1 MGRLGFAATL
11 CVGAMLVLTTAV
23 SAHEPAGAV
32 GGEPIAARAGK
43 AEMIAARQSIFGRRW
58 VDRRTGAMPRD
69 RVLLSWFGVTNFAM
83 SIRGKVVLL
92 DAWVP
97 RGAHTG
103 YVPTSPEEL
112 AALRPKLILI
122 GHAHFDHAADAVP
135 IARASGALLVGLGEH
150 CEAFAARAPAFPP
163 PCEAVLPTGAL
174 PGEVAKGRLLAGVG
188 IKAVKHLHS
197 AGTLPDGYHAPVLP
211 FPSATV
217 LEHPPT
223 FEDMFHLF
231 GHLPDSEGGSV
242 LYRFRVGD
250 FTLAW
255 NDSSG
260 PLVDR
265 APGVLDRLRGL
276 GPVDVHIGAIQG
288 FNQYTNGMRDPRTY
302 IEALRPRVFVP
313 SHHDDWA
320 IPGITARGDAYRPY
334 LADEIGLIPAAS
346 RPKVHFISDPIDY
359 LRPAALQFRVRP
371 R

>member
-1 MGRLGFAATL
+1 MAKRGV
-11 CVGAMLVLTTAV
+11 VGALCAGCLLLPSGGA
-23 SAHEPAGAV
+23 SAHVPAGAL

-43 AEMIAARQSIFGRRW
+43 AEMIAARQRVFGSRW
-58 VDRRTGAMPRD
+58 VNPRTGAMPRD

-83 SIRGKVVLL
+83 SIRGKIVLL

-103 YVPTSPEEL
+103 YVRTSPEEL
-112 AALRPKLILI
+112 AALRPKLVVI

-135 IARASGALLVGLGEH
+135 IALASGARLVGLGEH
-150 CEAFAARAPAFPP
+150 CAEFAARAPEAPP
-163 PCEAVLPTGAL
+163 GCHPAL
-174 PGEVAKGRLLAGVG
+174 PVGAPPGAAAKVRLLRGVR
-188 IKAVKHLHS
+188 ITAVKHLHS
-197 AGTLPDGYHAPVLP
+197 AGTFPDGYHMPVLP

-217 LEHPPT
+217 VEHPPT
-223 FEDMFHLF
+223 FEDMLHIF
-231 GHLPDSEGGSV
+231 GHLPDAEGGSV

-265 APGVLDRLRGL
+265 APRVLDRLHDL
-276 GPVDVHIGAIQG
+276 GPVDVQIGAIQG

-302 IEALRPRVFVP
+302 IEALRPVLFVP
-313 SHHDDWA
+313 AHHDDWA
-320 IPGITARGDAYRPY
+320 IPGVTARGDAYRPY
-334 LADEIGLIPAAS
+334 LDAELERIPPQR
-346 RPKVHFISDPIDY
+346 RPAVDFISDPIDY
-359 LRPAALQFRVRP
+359 LRPAALRFRIDP